1 MRKGELHVNLDAG
14 GKVLSVS
21 KEIQTGTSDE
31 EFNDKVKGK
40 WNLAKLTQDALKV
53 LETKV
58 IEEKD
63 KK

>member
-1 MRKGELHVNLDAG
+1 MRKGELHINLDAG

-21 KEIQTGTSDE
+21 KEIQTGTSDS

-40 WNLAKLTQDALKV
+40 WNLAKLTQEALKV
-53 LETKV
+53 LEKQV
-58 IEEKD
+58 IDEKN